1 MYVLVLHFLNS
12 FANLLFPYV
21 RQQHKS
27 WHANFLRNFGIIFT
41 FASFFPLETG
51 ALADASFLALHP
63 DPPNNSPRPLGPVQ

>member
-27 WHANFLRNFGIIFT
+27 WHANFLRNFGTNIYLRIIFSSGDRCVSRRL
-41 FASFFPLETG
+41 F
-51 ALADASFLALHP
+51 
-63 DPPNNSPRPLGPVQ
+63 LGPPS